1 MFFNLIHYT
10 NFKNF
15 EYLKINFKLQ
25 KSIFKKHIFHGIQKM
40 SNMEVYDL
48 ILYYCSYNGRFNKCG

>member
-1 MFFNLIHYT
+1 MFFNLHFLYKFQK
-10 NFKNF
+10 FK
-15 EYLKINFKLQ
+15 YLKINFMLQ